1 MINLQNVRTTTVST
15 FTARLGDFQAFG
27 LVRLQ
32 RVATSRTTGVPTL
45 GFVDTALGLL
55 ALLLSLVALS
65 VAVAG
70 RRGGRGG
77 RSRADA
83 SGLPE
88 DPRALRQEVAALK
101 AENAQ
106 AMRHV
111 AVVRYDAFTDTGG
124 QLSWSM
130 ALLDDSG
137 SGVVLTSI
145 QGRNDSRSYA
155 KNVAGWTSETQLS
168 PEEED
173 AISNARP

>member
-1 MINLQNVRTTTVST
+1 MET
-15 FTARLGDFQAFG
+15 FLGI
-27 LVRLQ
+27 
-32 RVATSRTTGVPTL
+32 
-45 GFVDTALGLL
+45 L
-55 ALLLSLVALS
+55 ALVVSLVALA

-70 RRGGRGG
+70 RRTTQRGRGKF
-77 RSRADA
+77 DA

-101 AENAQ
+101 AESGQ
-106 AMRHV
+106 ALRHV
-111 AVVRYDAFTDTGG
+111 AVIRYDAFTDTGG

-145 QGRNDSRSYA
+145 QGRNESRTYA
-155 KNVAGWTSETQLS
+155 KNVVGWASETLLS

-173 AISNARP
+173 AITNARP

>member
-1 MINLQNVRTTTVST
+1 
-15 FTARLGDFQAFG
+15 
-27 LVRLQ
+27 
-32 RVATSRTTGVPTL
+32 
-45 GFVDTALGLL
+45 VDTALAVL
-55 ALLLSLVALS
+55 ALLLSLAALG

-70 RRGGRGG
+70 RRTSGRG
-77 RSRADA
+77 RARADA
-83 SGLPE
+83 AGLPE

-101 AENAQ
+101 AESAQ

-155 KNVAGWTSETQLS
+155 KNVASWSSETQLS

-173 AISNARP
+173 AISHARP

>member
-1 MINLQNVRTTTVST
+1 MDT
-15 FTARLGDFQAFG
+15 FLGI
-27 LVRLQ
+27 
-32 RVATSRTTGVPTL
+32 
-45 GFVDTALGLL
+45 L
-55 ALLLSLVALS
+55 ALVVALVALGI
-65 VAVAG
+65 AVAG
-70 RRGGRGG
+70 RRTTSRARGK
-77 RSRADA
+77 ADA

-101 AENAQ
+101 AESAQ
-106 AMRHV
+106 ALRNV

-124 QLSWSM
+124 QLSWSL

-145 QGRNDSRSYA
+145 QGRNESRTYA

-173 AISNARP
+173 AITNARARERSRSARDRRRGLSRLVRT

>member
-1 MINLQNVRTTTVST
+1 
-15 FTARLGDFQAFG
+15 
-27 LVRLQ
+27 
-32 RVATSRTTGVPTL
+32 
-45 GFVDTALGLL
+45 VDTALAVL
-55 ALLLSLVALS
+55 ALLLSLAALG
-65 VAVAG
+65 VVLAG
-70 RRGGRGG
+70 RRTSGR
-77 RSRADA
+77 RRDRADA

-106 AMRHV
+106 ALRHV

-137 SGVVLTSI
+137 SGVVLTAI

-155 KNVAGWTSETQLS
+155 KNVAGWSSETQLS

-173 AISNARP
+173 AITHARP

>member
-1 MINLQNVRTTTVST
+1 
-15 FTARLGDFQAFG
+15 
-27 LVRLQ
+27 
-32 RVATSRTTGVPTL
+32 
-45 GFVDTALGLL
+45 VDTALAVL
-55 ALLLSLVALS
+55 ALVLSVVALVVS
-65 VAVAG
+65 VTRRRTG
-70 RRGGRGG
+70 RSSL
-77 RSRADA
+77 SRADA
-83 SGLPE
+83 DGLPQ

-130 ALLDDSG
+130 ALLDDTG

-155 KNVAGWTSETQLS
+155 KNVAAWTSDTQLS

-173 AISNARP
+173 AISHARP

>member
-1 MINLQNVRTTTVST
+1 M
-15 FTARLGDFQAFG
+15 
-27 LVRLQ
+27 
-32 RVATSRTTGVPTL
+32 
-45 GFVDTALGLL
+45 L
-55 ALLLSLVALS
+55 ALLVALAALG
-65 VAVAG
+65 VAISG
-70 RRGGRGG
+70 RRTPGQGRV
-77 RSRADA
+77 SADA

-145 QGRNDSRSYA
+145 QGRSDSRSYA
-155 KNVAGWTSETQLS
+155 KNVQGWSSETQLS

-173 AISNARP
+173 AITHARP